1 MVRRQPG
8 GHRLASQRCVAT
20 HASPAIKELVDDYE
34 KRRAAFEPTK
44 TLPKQSTRN
53 VFANNLLRLGQVEV
67 IGFDYDYTLCH
78 YTEELQRLIYNMARD
93 AMVHDVHICL
103 FVHAAYSVHKLRY
116 PHALLGALEYDPS
129 FAIRGLAIDTEKA
142 LLCKISSHQ
151 KLSYTEVHTSGKMH
165 KAVVQDLPL
174 YMEPNT
180 KLRELLSR
188 FQLQEADVHDDEA
201 TDDGRPHDAAD
212 AVYHHYVNLHSELQ
226 MEMEALINPNFGS
239 VFRVESH
246 PSQFAFSAQRY
257 VDIYSSRLKN
267 FLEYPKNYT
276 FYPERMRL
284 PHEPTPQ
291 PPM

>member
-1 MVRRQPG
+1 
-8 GHRLASQRCVAT
+8 
-20 HASPAIKELVDDYE
+20 
-34 KRRAAFEPTK
+34 
-44 TLPKQSTRN
+44 
-53 VFANNLLRLGQVEV
+53 
-67 IGFDYDYTLCH
+67 
-78 YTEELQRLIYNMARD
+78 
-93 AMVHDVHICL
+93 
-103 FVHAAYSVHKLRY
+103 
-116 PHALLGALEYDPS
+116 
-129 FAIRGLAIDTEKA
+129 
-142 LLCKISSHQ
+142 
-151 KLSYTEVHTSGKMH
+151 
-165 KAVVQDLPL
+165 
-174 YMEPNT
+174 
-180 KLRELLSR
+180 
-188 FQLQEADVHDDEA
+188 LQEADVHDDEA
-201 TDDGRPHDAAD
+201 TDDGRSHDAAD